1 MPNTAIPDG
10 FASTN
15 GSTTV
20 TVVLRDRVVTE
31 REVYGVKREREEGFT
46 EIQTSY
52 YIAPDCTATS
62 RIPTI

>member
-15 GSTTV
+15 GSITV

-52 YIAPDCTATS
+52 SIYST
-62 RIPTI
+62 